1 MARRVLV
8 TVACC
13 VVVLL
18 AGEVSVRGLESDLPA
33 VLDWHSAEA
42 EKKVDQMDG
51 LAASGG
57 ADVVFIGSSLSNAGM
72 VPDVFN
78 AEVGGAGSGLVTYNA
93 GLSAG
98 MPLILEPWFDDV
110 VQPRLDPSLVI
121 IGLSSFDFTD
131 HPSVDVFY
139 QAFATAPAGERA
151 VGDDGFLD
159 HLDRWLDDRSAL
171 WRDKAVLRNP
181 MNVVD
186 ALRGRGP
193 APDPVIEA
201 MGPTG
206 RTSYRETQRFEDRVA
221 AGGPPVG
228 DWSPGHRNPEALEL
242 LVDGIHARGGSVVLV
257 DMPVT
262 DEFVT
267 AHPHGQ
273 ADYDTYLTMLRDLGQ
288 RTGTPV
294 LSYSTEMRDHRFFAD
309 IVHMNITGATQLTT
323 QVAAAVVDLGLVPAG
338 RD

>member
-18 AGEVSVRGLESDLPA
+18 VGEVAARALEDDLPP
-33 VLDWHSAEA
+33 VLEWHSAEA

-51 LAASGG
+51 FAAQGG
-57 ADVVFIGSSLSNAGM
+57 ADVVFFGSSLANAGL
-72 VPDVFN
+72 VPEVFDD
-78 AEVGGAGSGLVTYNA
+78 ALGGSVLTYNA

-98 MPLILEPWFDDV
+98 MPLIVEPWADDV
-110 VQPRLDPSLVI
+110 ALPRLDPQLVVF
-121 IGLSSFDFTD
+121 GLSSFDFTD
-131 HPSVDVFY
+131 HASVDVFY
-139 QAFATAPAGERA
+139 DAFVSAPAGERA
-151 VGDDGFLD
+151 VGQDGFLD

-193 APDPVIEA
+193 GPDPVLDA
-201 MGPTG
+201 MGPLG
-206 RTSYRETQRFEDRVA
+206 RTAYRETQQFADRAA

-228 DWSPGHRNPEALEL
+228 EWAPGHRNPEALERL
-242 LVDGIHARGGSVVLV
+242 IDRIHGAGGSVVLV

-262 DEFVT
+262 DEFVD
-267 AHPHGQ
+267 AHGNGQ
-273 ADYDTYLTMLRDLGQ
+273 ADYDTYLAMLRDLGQ

-294 LSYSTEMRDHRFFAD
+294 LVHSTMRDHRYFAD
-309 IVHMNITGATQLTT
+309 IVHMNITGATELTT
-323 QVAAAVVDLGLVPAG
+323 LVANEIEDLGLLP
-338 RD
+338 

>member
-18 AGEVSVRGLESDLPA
+18 LGEVAARALEDDLPP
-33 VLDWHSAEA
+33 VLEWHSAEA
-42 EKKVDQMDG
+42 EKKVGQMDG
-51 LAASGG
+51 FAAQGG
-57 ADVVFIGSSLSNAGM
+57 ADVVFFGSSLANAGL
-72 VPDVFN
+72 VPEVFDS
-78 AEVGGAGSGLVTYNA
+78 AVAGGSSPPVTYNA
-93 GLSAG
+93 GLSAA
-98 MPLILEPWFDDV
+98 MPLILEPWALDV
-110 VQPRLDPSLVI
+110 VLPRLDPQLVV

-139 QAFATAPAGERA
+139 DAFVSAPAGERA

-193 APDPVIEA
+193 GPDPVLDA
-201 MGPTG
+201 MGPLG
-206 RTSYRETQRFEDRVA
+206 RTAYRETQRFDDRRA

-228 DWSPGHRNPEALEL
+228 DWAPGHRNPAALER
-242 LVDGIHARGGSVVLV
+242 LVDRIHGNGGSVVLV

-262 DEFVT
+262 DEFVD
-267 AHPHGQ
+267 AHPSGE
-273 ADYDTYLTMLRDLGQ
+273 ADYETYLAMLRDLGQ
-288 RTGTPV
+288 RTGAPV
-294 LSYSTEMRDHRFFAD
+294 LVHSDRRDHRYFAD
-309 IVHMNITGATQLTT
+309 LVHMNITGATELTT
-323 QVAAAVVDLGLVPAG
+323 LVAEEIHDLGLVP
-338 RD
+338 